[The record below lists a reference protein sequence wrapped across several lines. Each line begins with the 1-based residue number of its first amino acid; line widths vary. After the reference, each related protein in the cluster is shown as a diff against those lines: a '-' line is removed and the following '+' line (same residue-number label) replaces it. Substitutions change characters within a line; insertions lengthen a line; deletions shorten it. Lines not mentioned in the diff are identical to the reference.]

1 MSQADAIRE
10 FALDQIVVPA
20 RLGGQTSVT
29 IRAGDLHRAMGLS
42 NAMPAVC
49 SVLGGNRFTELAG
62 VRLLERTGPAAGSN
76 VWFTYA
82 LDASVAITTPAPEPR
97 SAGIVATIA
106 RQPVGR
112 PEFRSALVLVSCVSM
127 KAWSPAP
134 ARELYTSPWF
144 CAARAMVEHS
154 GARWLIL
161 SALHGLVEPTTPMA
175 PYEKTLLT
183 MSVEERRAWAS
194 RVLAA
199 LLPLAREKGRVV
211 MLAGARYREFL
222 VAPLRAAGIAVEVPM
237 EGLRLGEQLSW
248 LAARQ

>member
-10 FALDQIVVPA
+10 FALDRIVVPA
-20 RLGGQTSVT
+20 RSGGQISVT

-49 SVLGGNRFTELAG
+49 SVLGGSRFTELAG
-62 VRLLERTGPAAGSN
+62 VKLLERTGPAAGSN

-82 LDASVAITTPAPEPR
+82 LDAGVARTTPTPGARPAR
-97 SAGIVATIA
+97 IVTTIA
-106 RQPVGR
+106 RQPAER
-112 PEFRSALVLVSCVSM
+112 PLSSALVLVSCVSM
-127 KAWSPAP
+127 KASATAP

-154 GARWLIL
+154 GAPWLIL
-161 SALHGLVEPTTPMA
+161 SALHGLVEPTTRIA

-194 RVLAA
+194 GVLAA
-199 LLPLAREKGRVV
+199 LLPLAKEKGRVV

-222 VAPLRAAGIAVEVPM
+222 VPPLRATGIAVEVPM